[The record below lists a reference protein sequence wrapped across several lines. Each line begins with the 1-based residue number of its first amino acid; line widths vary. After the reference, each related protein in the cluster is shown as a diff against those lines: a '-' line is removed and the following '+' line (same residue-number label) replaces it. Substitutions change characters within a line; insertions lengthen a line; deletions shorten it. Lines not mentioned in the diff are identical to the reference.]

1 MEEKRAESLSMS
13 ARVSEL
19 ARLLR
24 SGGQTDEQ
32 LAAVLH
38 DAHECDIA
46 AALELLDIRQRAR
59 LYRLLGVERLGDVFA
74 YVSDAGKYLREL
86 PQEQAA
92 DIVEAMDAD
101 DAVDALETV
110 SPELRSAL
118 MEKLDPESQHDI
130 RLICSYQPDEIGS
143 AMSTNFVSINRHLS
157 VKQAMRALIAQA
169 EENDNISTLFVND
182 DDGSFYGAIALK
194 DLIVAREETALDSL
208 ISRHFP
214 AVLAHEQ
221 IEACLDR
228 LRSYAEASIPVL
240 GEKRRVIG
248 VITTDDIVEA
258 VDDAMGD
265 DYAKLG
271 GLTGEEDLHEP
282 LKTSLKKR
290 LPWLIILLFLGM
302 GVSSVV
308 GLFESVVSQV
318 ALIVCF
324 QSLILD
330 MAGNVGTQ
338 SLAVTIR
345 VLMDE
350 RLTGRQKLGLVF
362 KEMRVGFFSG
372 LLLGLLALVFIGL
385 YVWLLKGKTLF
396 YALCISGCA
405 GAFNFYDTV
414 TDGNQINTALDIIA
428 EGGFDYVQFDRAG
441 YGMLNFQCDFGPTQF
456 EAVRHAVALLLD
468 RNEFANTFCQ
478 GWGGVVNGMY
488 GTGLWQYQ
496 EAEEWLEMTLNPY
509 SYDPEAAVEELKADG
524 WVYNADG
531 SDYVDGSGEIRYKKV
546 TEVEAGTYAHNVTL
560 ADGTILMPLII
571 EWSSSENNPV
581 SELLNVMLAQG
592 TQTAEA
598 GMKINQNVMTFT
610 ELLNYYYRDASQGDK
625 YAVPTYGMLN
635 LASNFTPAYDQSYE
649 WTLDPDM
656 VAQGYNL
663 NRLYNEAMDALTM
676 NMVYGVDSSNT
687 QLYMTYW
694 KGFQML
700 WNELLPQI
708 PLYSNIYI
716 TVYPDWLENYT
727 QDSFWEFQQA
737 ILYATVAE

>member
-1 MEEKRAESLSMS
+1 MDEDVSMS

-19 ARLLR
+19 ARIVR
-24 SGGQTDEQ
+24 SSKCTDEQ
-32 LAAVLH
+32 AARALH
-38 DAHECDIA
+38 DAHERDIA
-46 AALELLDIRQRAR
+46 ASLELLDTHQRAK
-59 LYRLLGVERLGDVFA
+59 LYRLIGAERLGDVFA

-143 AMSTNFVSINRHLS
+143 AMSTNFVSISRHLS
-157 VKQAMRALIAQA
+157 VKQAMRALVAQA

-182 DDGSFYGAIALK
+182 DDGSFYGAIDLK

-208 ISRHFP
+208 ISRNFP
-214 AVLAHEQ
+214 TVLAHEHT
-221 IEACLDR
+221 EECLDR
-228 LRSYAEASIPVL
+228 LRSYAEDSIPVL

-290 LPWLIILLFLGM
+290 MPWLIILLFLGM

-308 GLFESVVSQV
+308 GLFEAVVSQV

-345 VLMDE
+345 VLIDE
-350 RLTGRQKLGLVF
+350 KLTARQKFDLVL

-372 LLLGLLALVFIGL
+372 LMLGALTLVFIGL
-385 YVWLLKGKTLF
+385 YVWFFKGKPLP

-405 GAFNFYDTV
+405 GAALVLSMVLSSLVGTV
-414 TDGNQINTALDIIA
+414 IPIFFKKVHID
-428 EGGFDYVQFDRAG
+428 
-441 YGMLNFQCDFGPTQF
+441 P
-456 EAVRHAVALLLD
+456 AVA
-468 RNEFANTFCQ
+468 
-478 GWGGVVNGMY
+478 
-488 GTGLWQYQ
+488 
-496 EAEEWLEMTLNPY
+496 
-509 SYDPEAAVEELKADG
+509 
-524 WVYNADG
+524 
-531 SDYVDGSGEIRYKKV
+531 SG
-546 TEVEAGTYAHNVTL
+546 
-560 ADGTILMPLII
+560 PLITTV
-571 EWSSSENNPV
+571 NDLV
-581 SELLNVMLAQG
+581 AVVAYYGLAYL
-592 TQTAEA
+592 
-598 GMKINQNVMTFT
+598 F
-610 ELLNYYYRDASQGDK
+610 
-625 YAVPTYGMLN
+625 
-635 LASNFTPAYDQSYE
+635 F
-649 WTLDPDM
+649 
-656 VAQGYNL
+656 
-663 NRLYNEAMDALTM
+663 
-676 NMVYGVDSSNT
+676 
-687 QLYMTYW
+687 
-694 KGFQML
+694 FQIFHL
-700 WNELLPQI
+700 
-708 PLYSNIYI
+708 
-716 TVYPDWLENYT
+716 V
-727 QDSFWEFQQA
+727 
-737 ILYATVAE
+737 

>member
-1 MEEKRAESLSMS
+1 MDEDVSMS

-19 ARLLR
+19 ARIVR
-24 SGGQTDEQ
+24 SSKCTDEQ
-32 LAAVLH
+32 AARALH
-38 DAHECDIA
+38 DAHERDIA
-46 AALELLDIRQRAR
+46 ASLELLDTHQRAK
-59 LYRLLGVERLGDVFA
+59 LYRLIGAERLGDVFA

-143 AMSTNFVSINRHLS
+143 AMSTNFVSISRHLS
-157 VKQAMRALIAQA
+157 VKQAMRALVAQA

-182 DDGSFYGAIALK
+182 DDGSFYGAIDLK

-208 ISRHFP
+208 ISRNFP
-214 AVLAHEQ
+214 TVLAHEHT
-221 IEACLDR
+221 EECLDR
-228 LRSYAEASIPVL
+228 LRSYAEDSIPVL

-290 LPWLIILLFLGM
+290 MPWLIILLFLGM

-308 GLFESVVSQV
+308 GLFEAVVSQV

-345 VLMDE
+345 VLIDE
-350 RLTGRQKLGLVF
+350 KLTARQKFDLVL

-372 LLLGLLALVFIGL
+372 LMLGALTLVFIGL
-385 YVWLLKGKTLF
+385 YVWLFKGKPLP

-405 GAFNFYDTV
+405 GAALVLSMVLSSLVGTV
-414 TDGNQINTALDIIA
+414 IPIFFKKVHID
-428 EGGFDYVQFDRAG
+428 
-441 YGMLNFQCDFGPTQF
+441 P
-456 EAVRHAVALLLD
+456 AVA
-468 RNEFANTFCQ
+468 
-478 GWGGVVNGMY
+478 
-488 GTGLWQYQ
+488 
-496 EAEEWLEMTLNPY
+496 
-509 SYDPEAAVEELKADG
+509 
-524 WVYNADG
+524 
-531 SDYVDGSGEIRYKKV
+531 SG
-546 TEVEAGTYAHNVTL
+546 
-560 ADGTILMPLII
+560 PLITTV
-571 EWSSSENNPV
+571 NDLV
-581 SELLNVMLAQG
+581 AVVAYYGLAYL
-592 TQTAEA
+592 
-598 GMKINQNVMTFT
+598 F
-610 ELLNYYYRDASQGDK
+610 
-625 YAVPTYGMLN
+625 
-635 LASNFTPAYDQSYE
+635 F
-649 WTLDPDM
+649 
-656 VAQGYNL
+656 
-663 NRLYNEAMDALTM
+663 
-676 NMVYGVDSSNT
+676 
-687 QLYMTYW
+687 
-694 KGFQML
+694 FQIFHL
-700 WNELLPQI
+700 
-708 PLYSNIYI
+708 
-716 TVYPDWLENYT
+716 V
-727 QDSFWEFQQA
+727 
-737 ILYATVAE
+737 